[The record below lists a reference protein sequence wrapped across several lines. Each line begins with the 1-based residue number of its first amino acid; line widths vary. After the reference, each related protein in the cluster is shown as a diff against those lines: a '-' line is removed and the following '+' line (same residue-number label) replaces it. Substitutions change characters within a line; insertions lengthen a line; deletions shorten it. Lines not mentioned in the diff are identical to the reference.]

1 MLWSE
6 NARSVWKCQTE
17 SRSLKPEP
25 IDIGVGKH
33 IIWEKL
39 HNSWIE
45 ICLCAENAWKVSRYA
60 NALLSSGHYHR
71 IDAKNL
77 SVELV
82 RAEVACGRATIPTN
96 KNHTNLEPM
105 GIGIAFR
112 CKVNANIG
120 VSPNASDINNNTS
133 DSFKTLYHRSC
144 IELVFWSLF
153 KLPLAFEPTAN

>member
-1 MLWSE
+1 MLG
-6 NARSVWKCQTE
+6 ARSVCAKQTE
-17 SRSLKPEP
+17 SKSLEPEP

-33 IIWEKL
+33 IIWGKL

-45 ICLCAENAWKVSRYA
+45 SCLCAENARRVSQYA
-60 NALLSSGHYHR
+60 NALLSSGHHHR
-71 IDAKNL
+71 RDAKNL

-120 VSPNASDINNNTS
+120 VSPNASDINEEVAKLHLKVY
-133 DSFKTLYHRSC
+133 D
-144 IELVFWSLF
+144 VFLSRTHVDKKGL
-153 KLPLAFEPTAN
+153 